1 MSQRARTPGLERE
14 LVHQRAGRIVV
25 GVDEVGKGAWAGPLL
40 VGAAVLPASVRD
52 EGVPF
57 AVRDSKAMTPGARAA
72 ISGPLAEWC
81 ADWALGW
88 ASAVEC
94 DHLGMA
100 AAQRLACRRALD
112 GLGVRPDVAI
122 TDGRW
127 DFVSPLVERVEMVV
141 GGDAECA
148 SVAVASVLAKVARD
162 AHMRDLAP
170 DFPHW
175 SFETNKGYPCLRH
188 RAGLAALGPSLEHR
202 TTWSFMDTAVP
213 WPGAPRR
220 QRQDAAPTLFDL

>member
-1 MSQRARTPGLERE
+1 MSPTARPPGLERE
-14 LVHQRAGRIVV
+14 LAHHRAGRIVV

-40 VGAAVLPASVRD
+40 IGVAVLPSSVHD

-57 AVRDSKAMTPGARAA
+57 AVRDSKAMTPGAREAVAA
-72 ISGPLAEWC
+72 PLADWC

-88 ASAVEC
+88 ASAAEC

-112 GLGVRPDVAI
+112 GLRVRPDVAI

-127 DFVSPLVERVEMVV
+127 DFVSPMVDRVEMVV

-148 SVAVASVLAKVARD
+148 SVAAASVLAKVARD
-162 AHMRDLAP
+162 AYMRELAADL
-170 DFPHW
+170 PHW

-188 RAGLAALGPSLEHR
+188 RAGLAALGPSIEHR

-213 WPGAPRR
+213 WSGAPRR
-220 QRQDAAPTLFDL
+220 RRHDAEPTLFDI

>member
-1 MSQRARTPGLERE
+1 MSPNAHQPGLERE
-14 LVHQRAGRIVV
+14 LAHHRAGRTVV

-40 VGAAVLPASVRD
+40 VGAAVLPSSVHD

-57 AVRDSKAMTPGARAA
+57 VVRDSKAMTPSAREAVAA
-72 ISGPLAEWC
+72 PLAEWC
-81 ADWALGW
+81 ADWSLGW

-112 GLGVRPDVAI
+112 GLRSRPDVAI

-127 DFVSPLVERVEMVV
+127 DFVSPMVDRVEMVV

-162 AHMRDLAP
+162 AHMRALA
-170 DFPHW
+170 DALPHW

-213 WPGAPRR
+213 WPGALRR
-220 QRQDAAPTLFDL
+220 RRHDAEPTLFDL